1 MRVHHIGTAGPPEQ
15 AADSCRVGMLKRVRI
30 HGSEEPDEPDL
41 LRRASQDLCHDWSAR
56 SKRLPSCDGLIYDR
70 RDLGLTAVY
79 GDQRSRVEDH
89 LLKSRITY

>member
-1 MRVHHIGTAGPPEQ
+1 
-15 AADSCRVGMLKRVRI
+15 MLKRVRI